1 MITIGAIIKVIA
13 MYMLFKILITNI
25 IMGTSDDIREEIMG
39 LSHSITGMHGNYSM
53 LKITSYCLLLL
64 CCVVQ

>member
-1 MITIGAIIKVIA
+1 MVTIGAIIKVIA
-13 MYMLFKILITNI
+13 MYMLFEILITNI

-39 LSHSITGMHGNYSM
+39 LSHSISGMHENYNR
-53 LKITSYCLLLL
+53 LKITSYRLLLL